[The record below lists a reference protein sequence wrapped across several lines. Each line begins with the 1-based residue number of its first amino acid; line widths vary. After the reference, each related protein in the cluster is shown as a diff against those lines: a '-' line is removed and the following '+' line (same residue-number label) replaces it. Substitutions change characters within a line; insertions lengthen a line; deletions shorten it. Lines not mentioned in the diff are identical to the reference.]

1 MSKFACVCLCMGN
14 VGNESVKETVY
25 IEKEGEGPIY
35 FYVFIPW
42 LRHGCGRENGE
53 RSIWEP

>member
-1 MSKFACVCLCMGN
+1 MGN
-14 VGNESVKETVY
+14 VGVESVKETVY
-25 IEKEGEGPIY
+25 IEKEGEASIY

-53 RSIWEP
+53 R